1 MPGPTPPFMDPNFVI
16 VELIFSVIIIA
27 LALLIYLRTREMYA
41 LTKHKGIGYFRNAFL
56 FFALAYIFRY
66 LFHFFQ
72 MSRLFF
78 NTVASRQL
86 IAPAP
91 LILTGYLST
100 MAIFFLILSTLW
112 RKTKDKPLLYIAQ
125 VFAIII
131 TALVAVFRTPEIL
144 TIAQLVLLVFAIVM
158 SHFSY
163 QKSKKHSQLFIIYI
177 ILFIIWVFNI
187 SVLGPIRFLPFG
199 LRILSP
205 VISII
210 LFAIIYF
217 RVTKWTK

>member
-1 MPGPTPPFMDPNFVI
+1 MPRPPIPFMDPNFVI
-16 VELIFSVIIIA
+16 VELIFSVIIIV
-27 LALLIYLRTREMYA
+27 LALLIYFKTREMYA

-72 MSRLFF
+72 MGRLFF
-78 NTVASRQL
+78 HTMISRQF
-86 IAPAP
+86 IAPLP

-100 MAIFFLILSTLW
+100 MAIFFLVLSTLW
-112 RKTKDKPLLYIAQ
+112 RKTKDKPILYIAQ
-125 VFAIII
+125 AFAIII
-131 TALVAVFRTPEIL
+131 TVLVAVFRTPEIL
-144 TIAQLVLLVFAIVM
+144 TIAQLVLLIFAIIM

-177 ILFIIWVFNI
+177 LLFIIWVFNI

-205 VISII
+205 LISII
-210 LFAIIYF
+210 LFGIIYF
-217 RVTKWTK
+217 KVIKWTK